1 LICVGVRQ
9 LLRSRVYFFLL
20 ISSYQL
26 AVFPDFY
33 ASFSGRMRLSVSDD
47 RLLQGVPSLA
57 RLLIFIGFP

>member
-1 LICVGVRQ
+1 MLEFI
-9 LLRSRVYFFLL
+9 SYFVTGCIFLL